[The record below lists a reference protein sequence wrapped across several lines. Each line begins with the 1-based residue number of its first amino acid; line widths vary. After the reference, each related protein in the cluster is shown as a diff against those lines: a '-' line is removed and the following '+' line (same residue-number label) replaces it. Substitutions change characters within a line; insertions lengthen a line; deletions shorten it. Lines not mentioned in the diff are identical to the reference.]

1 MFFIEY
7 TSDSYQEK
15 LPDINALCLVA
26 CRISARA
33 ATLGLIEALLKKLCC
48 VFKCVLKPK
57 RCLHLAAYRSLP
69 LSGCFLHLTSQD
81 S

>member
-15 LPDINALCLVA
+15 LPDINALGLVA

-33 ATLGLIEALLKKLCC
+33 ATLG
-48 VFKCVLKPK
+48 
-57 RCLHLAAYRSLP
+57 R
-69 LSGCFLHLTSQD
+69 
-81 S
+81 